1 MDRIASWEANE
12 PEGDDATV
20 EEEPDYDEFM
30 LEKLRQ
36 RGDIAADKIPTK
48 GTLVD
53 LGLENVFEEILCD
66 LRESEVGELDENTLE
81 LIALCK
87 VSPFFQG
94 SKNDMNSS
102 NTTYHY
108 QAVCIRILFSKWKAY
123 TDNPST
129 CTR

>member
-1 MDRIASWEANE
+1 MDRIASWEAKRVE
-12 PEGDDATV
+12 EGDDATV

-53 LGLENVFEEILCD
+53 VGLENVFEEILCD
-66 LRESEVGELDENTLE
+66 LRESEVGDLDENTLE

-94 SKNDMNSS
+94 VK
-102 NTTYHY
+102 
-108 QAVCIRILFSKWKAY
+108 K
-123 TDNPST
+123 
-129 CTR
+129 

>member
-1 MDRIASWEANE
+1 MDRIARWEAIRVE
-12 PEGDDATV
+12 EGDDAAV

-66 LRESEVGELDENTLE
+66 LRESEVGDLDENTLE
-81 LIALCK
+81 LIALYK

-94 SKNDMNSS
+94 SKIKGRSHS
-102 NTTYHY
+102 I
-108 QAVCIRILFSKWKAY
+108 AWELPI
-123 TDNPST
+123 
-129 CTR
+129 